1 MTAKVTQPPRGPQGT
16 AQAPRRPLRDLA
28 RHAVP
33 RRRHPPP
40 VARDEMVHMAQWAVT
55 IPADR
60 WATERLFHHDTLTV
74 AGLAGVQPAAGEPV
88 LLVVDDE
95 KPQVVALGVIDAGP
109 ARRGAHGVSE
119 LTVSYTRRSFDDP
132 VPADDLRPLSPVA
145 EVDEELFQ
153 RLAARV
159 GNGPDRQT
167 WLVSLDLPI
176 EAATPAEAVRQ
187 FWSYV
192 LELGPAELPTFVSPS
207 GDELAMQAFV
217 LGEQANQDPEE
228 DEDDD

>member
-1 MTAKVTQPPRGPQGT
+1 
-16 AQAPRRPLRDLA
+16 
-28 RHAVP
+28 
-33 RRRHPPP
+33 
-40 VARDEMVHMAQWAVT
+40 MAQWAVI

-74 AGLAGVQPAAGEPV
+74 AGLAGAQPAPGEPV
-88 LLVVDDE
+88 LLVTE
-95 KPQVVALGVIDAGP
+95 GEIPQVVALGVADAAP
-109 ARRGAHGVSE
+109 ARHGAHGVPE
-119 LTVSYTRRSFDDP
+119 LTVSYRRRSFDEP
-132 VPADDLRPLSPVA
+132 VPADELKLAEPVA
-145 EVDEELFQ
+145 EVDEELFE
-153 RLAARV
+153 RLATRL

-187 FWSYV
+187 FWSYA
-192 LELGPAELPTFVSPS
+192 LELGPAELPTFVSPA

>member
-1 MTAKVTQPPRGPQGT
+1 
-16 AQAPRRPLRDLA
+16 
-28 RHAVP
+28 
-33 RRRHPPP
+33 
-40 VARDEMVHMAQWAVT
+40 MAQWAVI

-60 WATERLFHHDTLTV
+60 WATERLFHHDSLTV
-74 AGLAGVQPAAGEPV
+74 AGLAGAQPAPGEQV
-88 LLVVDDE
+88 LLVTEGDI
-95 KPQVVALGVIDAGP
+95 PQVVALGVAEAAP
-109 ARRGAHGVSE
+109 ARRGAHGVPE
-119 LTVSYTRRSFDDP
+119 LTVSYLRRSFDAP
-132 VPADDLRPLSPVA
+132 VPADELKLAEPVA

-159 GNGPDRQT
+159 GAGPDRQT

-187 FWSYV
+187 FWSYA

>member
-1 MTAKVTQPPRGPQGT
+1 
-16 AQAPRRPLRDLA
+16 
-28 RHAVP
+28 
-33 RRRHPPP
+33 
-40 VARDEMVHMAQWAVT
+40 MVRMAQWAVI

-74 AGLAGVQPAAGEPV
+74 AGLAGVQPAAGEQV
-88 LLVVDDE
+88 LLVTAE
-95 KPQVVALGVIDAGP
+95 EPAQVVALGVVAAAP
-109 ARRGAHGVSE
+109 ARRGAHGVPEISV
-119 LTVSYTRRSFDDP
+119 TYTRRAFDQP
-132 VPADDLRPLSPVA
+132 VPGDELKLAEPVA
-145 EVDEELFQ
+145 EVEPELFE
-153 RLAARV
+153 RLAARLAA
-159 GNGPDRQT
+159 GPDRQT